1 MGYTGPKGGA
11 AMLDLDRIGKYRED
25 DRLEAKLA
33 TGGLPQSIWET
44 YSAFANSR
52 GGLIL
57 LGVEEL
63 PDHTLR
69 VQGLLDPHEMAEEFW
84 CMVEDPEVV
93 SANILRPEDIWVAGT
108 EDGAVLVIEVPPAQ
122 RDQLPVYLGKDPFR
136 GSYRRSGEGDY
147 RCTRAG
153 VWSMLEAKR
162 H

>member
-1 MGYTGPKGGA
+1 
-11 AMLDLDRIGKYRED
+11 MLDLDQIGQYREN

-33 TGGLPQSIWET
+33 TGGLPHSIWET
-44 YSAFANSR
+44 YSAFANSN

-69 VQGLLDPHEMAEEFW
+69 VQGLLEPHELAEEFW
-84 CMVEDPEVV
+84 TLVNDPAVV
-93 SANILRPEDIWVAGT
+93 SANILQPEDVWVAGT
-108 EDGAVLVIEVPPAQ
+108 EEGSVVVIQVPPAE
-122 RDQLPVYLGKDPFR
+122 RDQRPVYVGGDPFR

-147 RCTRAG
+147 RCTRAE
-153 VWSMLEAKR
+153 VWSMLEAKQ